1 MKPLPDKKQIIG
13 SIAKV
18 ARQLGHTP
26 SILEFAAHAEFSR
39 SSLFLIFPK
48 WNEAVR
54 AAGLKPN
61 RLYVRPTDGA
71 LLKDW
76 GETVRKKRALPSRWA
91 YRQAGK
97 YYPVTLAK
105 RFGGW
110 ESVPQAF
117 RSFAK
122 GKREWRDVLA
132 LLPDPPQRE
141 NRIPLGSC
149 RGALQRVPGSDVRT
163 SSKASHCK
171 RLKDRAT
178 YGNPIHLQGF
188 RNEPVNEHGVM
199 ILFGMLAKDLG
210 FVIEA
215 VQKEFPDCEARR
227 QIVPGRWQRVLI
239 EFEFESKN
247 FHNHGHPLNGCDLI
261 VCWRH
266 NWPECPKHIEVL
278 ELSRVIKSLAGSDD

>member
-1 MKPLPDKKQIIG
+1 MKPMPDKKQIIE

-18 ARQLGHTP
+18 AKQLGYTP
-26 SILEFAAHAEFSR
+26 SILEFAAHAEISR

-61 RLYVRPTDGA
+61 RLYVRPNDSE

-76 GETVRKKRALPSRWA
+76 GETVRKKRALPSRWG
-91 YRQAGK
+91 YRQYGK
-97 YYPVTLAK
+97 YYPLTLAK

-132 LLPDPPQRE
+132 LLPDP
-141 NRIPLGSC
+141 
-149 RGALQRVPGSDVRT
+149 GANKERAWPEQNTPT
-163 SSKASHCK
+163 SKAK
-171 RLKDRAT
+171 RQARQKLSKDRAT

-199 ILFGMLAKDLG
+199 VLFGVLAKDLG

-227 QIVPGRWQRVLI
+227 QIVPGRWQRGSI

-247 FHNHGHPLNGCDLI
+247 FHDHGHPVNGCDLI

-266 NWPECPKHIEVL
+266 NWPNCPKHIEVL
-278 ELSRVIKSLAGSDD
+278 DLSRVIKSLANSED